1 LNLNSTLHKL
11 DGFHNESQL
20 EVVRLLQQLLDLRQC
35 ALAKELANSLVSI
48 NYFFQ
53 ALVKKCCIKMQ
64 NFWSKQ
70 SQNTLCLF
78 VDADSS
84 SGKIEADGGI
94 FEALRSGLLID
105 VCKAER
111 GLNR

>member
-1 LNLNSTLHKL
+1 LSNFVLFEKL
-11 DGFHNESQL
+11 G
-20 EVVRLLQQLLDLRQC
+20 
-35 ALAKELANSLVSI
+35 NSLVSI

-84 SGKIEADGGI
+84 SGKIQADSGI
-94 FEALRSGLLID
+94 FEAQSGGI
-105 VCKAER
+105 
-111 GLNR
+111 

>member
-1 LNLNSTLHKL
+1 
-11 DGFHNESQL
+11 
-20 EVVRLLQQLLDLRQC
+20 
-35 ALAKELANSLVSI
+35 
-48 NYFFQ
+48 
-53 ALVKKCCIKMQ
+53 MQ

-70 SQNTLCLF
+70 SQNTLCLV

-84 SGKIEADGGI
+84 GGKIEAVGGI

-105 VCKAER
+105 ICKAER